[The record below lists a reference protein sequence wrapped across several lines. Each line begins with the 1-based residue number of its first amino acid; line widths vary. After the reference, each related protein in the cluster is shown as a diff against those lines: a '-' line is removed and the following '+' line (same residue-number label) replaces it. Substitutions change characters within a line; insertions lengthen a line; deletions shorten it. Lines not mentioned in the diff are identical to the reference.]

1 MPHALE
7 SAREL
12 NGRRRRKVVRLVAVA
27 SLVSVGLVTSAAG
40 STSAGGVPA
49 HDHFQVTANGSVVQ
63 IGPHVCDNPDVLHAA
78 FHNFHAN
85 VHQGAPTGTGGMA
98 IQVVFC

>member
-1 MPHALE
+1 MPHASG
-7 SAREL
+7 SAHEL
-12 NGRRRRKVVRLVAVA
+12 NGRRRRKFVRLVAVA
-27 SLVSVGLVTSAAG
+27 SLASVGFAAIAAG
-40 STSAGGVPA
+40 STSAGRVPP

-63 IGPHVCDNPDVLHAA
+63 IGPHVCDHPDVLHEA

-85 VHQGAPTGTGGMA
+85 VHQGAPTGTGGVA